1 MLPICSGIII
11 IFLCRINEIDL
22 FAKIFFNKFLIYSRK
37 ISYTLYITH
46 YLVFWVYTQLYR
58 HIFKVESLNS
68 FDSSLFIENSTI
80 IYRKF
85 NYFLY
90 CENFLSFITSYS
102 LSHFLY
108 NKFEKKFFIG

>member
-80 IYRKF
+80 FYTVKI
-85 NYFLY
+85 
-90 CENFLSFITSYS
+90 FLSFITSYS

-108 NKFEKKFFIG
+108 NKFEKKFL